1 MVCAGESCSAYFRYG
16 SRRLSNLTAFTY
28 GSRFFGALP
37 STGTRWYPRD
47 VSPSLKLMSDFPY
60 APTLIAKGRAH
71 ALYYARGLYKEIAA
85 KNLFLWAQAIAFK
98 VLVTVVPI
106 VILATGLAGRILRGN
121 DAFAAVARF
130 IYDFLPPSQSQQ
142 VVNFLHQLQV
152 SSGTIVGIG
161 GIGLFLSAVSL
172 FITLRI
178 AVGNAFEQDWHEG
191 RSVIGGYL
199 FDVRMVL
206 QVGVLFLITI
216 GMSVFVQSVEGPDI
230 LSFAGMDQ
238 PWAREGWQRAIQTTG
253 LFVPFFITTAMF
265 FQLYYLVPK
274 PHPRK
279 RSAFI
284 GAMIAGV
291 LWEMAKQIF
300 TYYATYVG
308 QFERYAT
315 EGLGAIGNTFA
326 LIIAF
331 VFWIY
336 FSGIVLML
344 GAVVASLHEHRYVTS
359 GLLPGERPSNI
370 SEMPSTKPA
379 TRDTSEETPDT
390 SESRK
395 DEPSPARRPTPTL
408 TPSTHTDAASRSHE
422 ALCDGTSDQNVD
434 ARTNKTAPTHSNPS
448 ATSTTDADSANV
460 SLANTTGPSAGS
472 PDDATEPAAPPES
485 TDRRAS
491 DSSVTGNLARNGAAE
506 TERDHTDP

>member
-1 MVCAGESCSAYFRYG
+1 
-16 SRRLSNLTAFTY
+16 
-28 GSRFFGALP
+28 
-37 STGTRWYPRD
+37 
-47 VSPSLKLMSDFPY
+47 MSELPY

-106 VILATGLAGRILRGN
+106 VILATGLAGRLLRGE

-130 IYDFLPPSQSQQ
+130 INDFLPRNQSEQ
-142 VVNFLHQLQV
+142 VVDFLYQLQMA
-152 SSGTIVGIG
+152 SGTIVGIG

-191 RSVIGGYL
+191 RTIIGGYL

-216 GMSVFVQSVEGPDI
+216 GMSVFVQSIDGQGV
-230 LSFAGMDQ
+230 LAFAGLDQ
-238 PWAREGWQRAIQTTG
+238 PWFREGWQRAIQTTG

-279 RSAFI
+279 RSAFT
-284 GAMIAGV
+284 GALIAGV
-291 LWEMAKQIF
+291 LWEMAKQAF

-331 VFWIY
+331 VFWVY

-344 GAVVASLHEHRYVTS
+344 GAVVASLREHRHVTS
-359 GLLPGERPSNI
+359 GLLPGEHADNLPEVSPAQHPGDRVSDDDPSGDR
-370 SEMPSTKPA
+370 A
-379 TRDTSEETPDT
+379 GHDTSGDDGSSKDGSNDSADASTPAAP
-390 SESRK
+390 K
-395 DEPSPARRPTPTL
+395 PSPARRPDTVLSPYSEDNRQNPRSHAHGDTSHAHHDASDPAAENDARGSG
-408 TPSTHTDAASRSHE
+408 TADDRPADNGTADNGAAEPEPSDTGASAQQATEQEAADTNRPAPSTGD
-422 ALCDGTSDQNVD
+422 
-434 ARTNKTAPTHSNPS
+434 
-448 ATSTTDADSANV
+448 
-460 SLANTTGPSAGS
+460 
-472 PDDATEPAAPPES
+472 
-485 TDRRAS
+485 
-491 DSSVTGNLARNGAAE
+491 GAAE
-506 TERDHTDP
+506 TEPDRADR

>member
-1 MVCAGESCSAYFRYG
+1 
-16 SRRLSNLTAFTY
+16 
-28 GSRFFGALP
+28 
-37 STGTRWYPRD
+37 
-47 VSPSLKLMSDFPY
+47 MSEFPY

-106 VILATGLAGRILRGN
+106 VILATGLAGRLLRGE

-130 IYDFLPPSQSQQ
+130 INDFLPQNQSAQ
-142 VVNFLHQLQV
+142 VVDFLHQLQMA
-152 SSGTIVGIG
+152 SSTIVGIG

-216 GMSVFVQSVEGPDI
+216 GMSVFVQSIEGPGI
-230 LSFAGMDQ
+230 LAFAGLDQ
-238 PWAREGWQRAIQTTG
+238 PWVREGWQRAIQTMG

-279 RSAFI
+279 RSAFS
-284 GAMIAGV
+284 GAIIAGV

-331 VFWIY
+331 VFWVY

-344 GAVVASLHEHRYVTS
+344 GAVVASLREHRHVTS
-359 GLLPGERPSNI
+359 GLLPGEPPDHLPEVSPAQPPGDRSGNGSGGTRSSGTGSSSDGSAASAAVSEPSDI
-370 SEMPSTKPA
+370 K
-379 TRDTSEETPDT
+379 
-390 SESRK
+390 
-395 DEPSPARRPTPTL
+395 PSPARRPDT
-408 TPSTHTDAASRSHE
+408 
-422 ALCDGTSDQNVD
+422 AL
-434 ARTNKTAPTHSNPS
+434 APAPS
-448 ATSTTDADSANV
+448 ATTRDEAQEEIGHDTQDDAQENFQYDDPDTTQDTGPDMTLRASGDTTADAPGDTTADATSDNADCAPDDEGNESTPPPAAESSTAESPAAESPAAEGDADENRASDHGATGGTDADRTA
-460 SLANTTGPSAGS
+460 AG
-472 PDDATEPAAPPES
+472 D
-485 TDRRAS
+485 
-491 DSSVTGNLARNGAAE
+491 GAAE
-506 TERDHTDP
+506 TKSGHATP